1 MNIFNTIGAEKL
13 EACIQ
18 EHSRNG
24 NGRIACKAAIPSWS
38 YDSENGKCVKF
49 NYGGCYGNDN
59 RFKSKDEC
67 EATCLTVALARDCR
81 SRPDKGP
88 CNGRITA
95 WAYNPRSKS
104 CDKFYYGGC
113 GGNQNRYK
121 SKSICEQ
128 ICKR

>member
-1 MNIFNTIGAEKL
+1 MHRICLLRGPQRRGPDHAIKMFYYDLKSNECL
-13 EACIQ
+13 EFRY
-18 EHSRNG
+18 SGRPG
-24 NGRIACKAAIPSWS
+24 NA
-38 YDSENGKCVKF
+38 
-49 NYGGCYGNDN
+49 N
-59 RFKSKDEC
+59 RFTSLSDCKK
-67 EATCLTVALARDCR
+67 AYCR

-88 CNGRITA
+88 CNRSITA